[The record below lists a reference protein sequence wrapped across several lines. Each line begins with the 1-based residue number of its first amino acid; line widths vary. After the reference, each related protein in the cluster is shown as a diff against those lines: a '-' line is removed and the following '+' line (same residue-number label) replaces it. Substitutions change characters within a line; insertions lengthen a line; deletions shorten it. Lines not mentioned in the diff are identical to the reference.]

1 MTKDS
6 WIFYRC
12 ILEEAHRV
20 GTRACES
27 FSDFGDHA
35 FQRSILPWTESC
47 SRLIFYTLTMDGDH
61 FMRSYGWIVIVVVFL
76 LFYCIIAPCIAKLSQ
91 DRRRGNLRRIVETEA
106 NIERNREF
114 FVEDNSIPVVSV
126 TLRHPQ
132 PRVSSSHQRSF
143 RSRINDEWKSGE
155 DTNSTAD
162 GNSATAAK
170 DGASESSVNIIVH
183 RMMTSSSSNFEADE
197 EVVLA
202 RALPVVGS
210 SISGSSLNNPI
221 SPDLLTGEDST
232 AIVQVMPVLEL
243 EEQQRR

>member
-1 MTKDS
+1 
-6 WIFYRC
+6 
-12 ILEEAHRV
+12 
-20 GTRACES
+20 
-27 FSDFGDHA
+27 
-35 FQRSILPWTESC
+35 
-47 SRLIFYTLTMDGDH
+47 MDGDH

-126 TLRHPQ
+126 TLRP
-132 PRVSSSHQRSF
+132 F

-155 DTNSTAD
+155 DTTSTAD
-162 GNSATAAK
+162 RNSATAAN

-232 AIVQVMPVLEL
+232 ATVQVMPILEL